1 MEADPRSV
9 QILCERA
16 LAGEELSRDDVVKL
30 LGLKE
35 LRNLEILRQA
45 AEEGLRRWV
54 GQSVDI
60 LYMLSI
66 SSFCVHNCLYCDFR
80 ASNDSLERFR
90 LSPEQILS
98 SINELSSLPHGTI
111 VLDGAQDPNLDVEYL
126 APIFEAL
133 NGISP
138 PVMSLGD
145 RQKEY
150 YEKLRSYGVQRYILE
165 HKTASPILY
174 NELHPERDYF
184 DRLQSIKTLLGLGFN
199 VGTSV
204 TVGLPQQDLWDLT
217 DDFLQ
222 IRELGLDTVI
232 VGPFIPGKKSP
243 LSESPRGSIQATLNA
258 IAVARL
264 LLKDAHIPAGLALS
278 VLDSGSTVEALRW
291 GANCVVC
298 DVASQQPKTKTKT
311 NSVGPMCDSVTT
323 RIRSMG
329 RKLGRSERLSH
340 N

>member
-16 LAGEELSRDDVVKL
+16 LAGEELSRDEVVKL
-30 LGLKE
+30 LGLKD

-54 GQSVDI
+54 GPAVDI
-60 LYMLSI
+60 MYTLSI
-66 SSFCVHNCLYCDFR
+66 SSFCAHNCLYCDFR
-80 ASNDSLERFR
+80 ASNSSLERFR
-90 LSPEQILS
+90 LTSEQIIS
-98 SINELSSLPHGTI
+98 SIRPLTDNPHGTI
-111 VLDGAQDPNLDVEYL
+111 VLDGAQDPNLDLEFIE
-126 APIFEAL
+126 PILEAL
-133 NGISP
+133 RDNRP
-138 PVMSLGD
+138 PVLSLGERKKD
-145 RQKEY
+145 Y

-184 DRLQSIKTLLGLGFN
+184 DRLQSIRTLLGLGFN

-222 IRELGLDTVI
+222 IRDLGLDTII
-232 VGPFIPGKKSP
+232 VGPFIPGTKSP
-243 LSESPRGSIQATLNA
+243 LSESPRGTIQASLNA

-264 LLKDAHIPAGLALS
+264 VLKDARIPGGLAMS
-278 VLDSGSTVEALRW
+278 MLDSGSGVEALRW
-291 GANCVVC
+291 GADCIIC
-298 DVASQQPKTKTKT
+298 DVVHQPNEGKSC
-311 NSVGPMCDSVTT
+311 SVSPMCDSITT
-323 RIRSMG
+323 RIRS
-329 RKLGRSERLSH
+329 LGRRLAKTERMAH

>member
-16 LAGEELSRDDVVKL
+16 LAGEDLSRDDVVKL
-30 LGLKE
+30 LGLKD

-54 GQSVDI
+54 GQSVDVMF
-60 LYMLSI
+60 MLSI

-80 ASNDSLERFR
+80 ASNSSLERFR
-90 LSPEQILS
+90 LTPEQIIS
-98 SINELSSLPHGTI
+98 SINELSTLPHGSV
-111 VLDGAQDPNLDVEYL
+111 VLDGAQDPNLDVEFL
-126 APIFEAL
+126 AEIFEAL
-133 NGISP
+133 KDSNP
-138 PVMSLGD
+138 PILSLGE
-145 RQKEY
+145 RQKDF
-150 YEKLRSYGVQRYILE
+150 YEKLRSYGVDRYILE

-184 DRLQSIKTLLGLGFN
+184 DRIQSIKTLLGLGFN

-232 VGPFIPGKKSP
+232 VGPFIPGQKSP

-264 LLKDAHIPAGLALS
+264 MLKDARIPGGLAMS
-278 VLDSGSTVEALRW
+278 ILDSGSTVEALRW
-291 GANCVVC
+291 GADCVVC
-298 DVASQQPKTKTKT
+298 DVKSHEPKTNTK
-311 NSVGPMCDSVTT
+311 SVSPMCDSIST

-329 RKLGRSERLSH
+329 RKLGRSESLSH